1 MMVKRKWILP
11 VKFQAT
17 RILFGLL
24 CAVLIAACAPATS
37 LAQGEPDQYVLLK
50 TTSGW
55 ILIRVFNSMVP
66 YTANNFCDIVG
77 RGFYDGLT
85 FHRVEDWVI
94 QGGDPNGDGTGNF
107 VDPDTGQT
115 RYLKLQTHPR
125 LTHNTAGMVAMARSS
140 SPNSASCQF
149 YILKRPMP
157 QLNGKYAVFGRVVKG
172 MGTVNSIRR
181 GDRILSAAIVDPND
195 LNGSGG
201 GGGGGGSST
210 QAVPGVP
217 EPQPQRTAPPSPTGD
232 AGF

>member
-1 MMVKRKWILP
+1 MKVSFSRML
-11 VKFQAT
+11 
-17 RILFGLL
+17 LGML
-24 CAVLIAACAPATS
+24 CAIAVGAFSPS
-37 LAQGEPDQYVLLK
+37 VVNAQEQSDQYVLLK

-66 YTANNFCDIVG
+66 YTANNFCDLVG
-77 RGFYDGLT
+77 RGFYNGLT

-115 RYLKLQTHPR
+115 RYLRLQTHPR
-125 LTHNTAGMVAMARSS
+125 LTHNTAGMVAMARSA

-172 MGTVNSIRR
+172 MGSVNSIRR

-195 LNGSGG
+195 LSGAGGSGG
-201 GGGGGGSST
+201 GSGSGSSST

-217 EPQPQRTAPPSPTGD
+217 EPPPSRTAPPSPTGD

>member
-1 MMVKRKWILP
+1 MLLGVFSP
-11 VKFQAT
+11 SATQAQSD
-17 RILFGLL
+17 G
-24 CAVLIAACAPATS
+24 
-37 LAQGEPDQYVLLK
+37 QPDQYVLLK

-66 YTANNFCDIVG
+66 YTANNFCDLVS

-94 QGGDPNGDGTGNF
+94 QGGDPNGNGTGGF

-125 LTHNTAGMVAMARSS
+125 LTHNTAGMVAMARSA
-140 SPNSASCQF
+140 SPNSASSQF
-149 YILKRPMP
+149 YILKRAMP

-172 MGTVNSIRR
+172 MGSVNSIRR
-181 GDRILSAAIVDPND
+181 GDRITSATIVDPND
-195 LNGSGG
+195 FNGSGGSGG
-201 GGGGGGSST
+201 GGSSSSSSSSS

-217 EPQPQRTAPPSPTGD
+217 EPQPEPQRNARPSPTGD